1 MKKKLLLIGGI
12 ICILYLLLISYPK
25 ILGYELYSSISYEI
39 RNTSIPLMFLF
50 FYLLSIL
57 FIKNNDTRMKLY
69 QIATIISSIYI
80 IPIFLFY
87 FYNLFNS
94 IISIKIYYIAVSL
107 FSFIFPIILVK
118 TKEEKRYLIYFS
130 FITSVIF
137 IINSFFDYFFEDLLI
152 LKISI
157 IIKFVFSIFFSM
169 IFIKNK
175 EEKIFYYIL
184 ATIFSLLF
192 ILYHFTDY
200 IYYIPLEYGFSINI
214 FYMIL
219 FLYYIRKDRIKKER
233 NNDKVIEDIINQTEI
248 EKILDITSKL
258 MIQNNYKETIPLLEK
273 AALLGSDKAMFQLA
287 NIYSEGKWIEENI
300 SKAVEYYQDAA
311 KKNHPDALFELGM
324 CYLNGKGKEKDL
336 QQGEK
341 LLEKAAKLGNKEA
354 YRFLNKIGI
363 SIKKVNYRYIS
374 TLSATLFI
382 VLSITLF
389 WFLYSLVYSVVVDG
403 YEIGEGGRRYHEQKV
418 WKDFENTHNYKEW
431 SSNKENSEKSFDDY
445 CREVR
450 DEYIYYNC
458 KSSIESIYGY
468 IISRM
473 MYDGSSNLYYEK
485 KREYYERKKGHSS
498 FSFDNMFYNTFE
510 KDHYKEYYY
519 SDHDNIIK
527 TVLYYSIILSI
538 IFAILSTIK
547 IVNIYRKKR
556 YSVKYMFYIF
566 WTIILIIGIIDGIR
580 YNTLYLSYLLSL
592 VFLVGYSICNYFIKT
607 FKRRVEI

>member
-363 SIKKVNYRYIS
+363 SSFIYNSILAFVLIS
-374 TLSATLFI
+374 I
-382 VLSITLF
+382 
-389 WFLYSLVYSVVVDG
+389 
-403 YEIGEGGRRYHEQKV
+403 
-418 WKDFENTHNYKEW
+418 
-431 SSNKENSEKSFDDY
+431 
-445 CREVR
+445 
-450 DEYIYYNC
+450 
-458 KSSIESIYGY
+458 
-468 IISRM
+468 
-473 MYDGSSNLYYEK
+473 
-485 KREYYERKKGHSS
+485 
-498 FSFDNMFYNTFE
+498 
-510 KDHYKEYYY
+510 
-519 SDHDNIIK
+519 
-527 TVLYYSIILSI
+527 
-538 IFAILSTIK
+538 
-547 IVNIYRKKR
+547 
-556 YSVKYMFYIF
+556 
-566 WTIILIIGIIDGIR
+566 
-580 YNTLYLSYLLSL
+580 
-592 VFLVGYSICNYFIKT
+592 
-607 FKRRVEI
+607 